1 MRKIFISLLAFV
13 FSINTLAFA
22 TDISVDFSMRTVNVS
37 VTDTQG
43 IEKPT
48 MQLFNTDKTQMLY
61 ADEGT
66 KNEDGSYSFAPFKMT
81 EDAES
86 GDYIVRIGE
95 NGNLTEKT
103 VYYPSEGEM
112 IAMINFI
119 KSETFSATELVS
131 TYHRILGI
139 ESNLIEGIEPLWIG
153 KIETEIK
160 KLSLDITTDETIT
173 KGRKDVKDTLV
184 LWTDIIKLYEP
195 NDKDALDKAI
205 AKIGE
210 IDLTHYNKITD
221 YTHIAKAMNSVEV
234 DINTLSKSD
243 VSDLFDGAVLTG
255 IIIQN
260 DWETAKNVLKYYEN
274 KNLITIDDVYLNAD
288 AAVFK
293 NLQKK
298 EIIDYTKIPDE
309 LKKSYENKS
318 QSSSGGGGSGGSG
331 GGGSGSSGGGGG
343 KGGSVIPSDRT
354 IIAGVS
360 NEVAEAILNNQN
372 NAVSMFNDISSCPW
386 AQEAIIE
393 LARMEAINGKSEK
406 TFAPNDNITR
416 GEFVKIIVNTFKLN
430 DSTATVSFADVN
442 TNHWY
447 YSAVASANKLGLVKG
462 IDENNF
468 GASENISREDMTV
481 IASRLIELLNIK
493 KAENKVEFSDKNDIA
508 DYATEAV
515 DTLSGLGI
523 INGMGDG
530 TFSPKTNVT
539 RAQGA
544 KVVYELLKLSR
555 RAG

>member
-1 MRKIFISLLAFV
+1 
-13 FSINTLAFA
+13 
-22 TDISVDFSMRTVNVS
+22 
-37 VTDTQG
+37 
-43 IEKPT
+43 
-48 MQLFNTDKTQMLY
+48 
-61 ADEGT
+61 
-66 KNEDGSYSFAPFKMT
+66 MT

-243 VSDLFDGAVLTG
+243 VSNLFDGAVLTG

-331 GGGSGSSGGGGG
+331 GGGSGGSGGGGSGSSGGGGG

-393 LARMEAINGKSEK
+393 LARMEAINGKNEK